1 VVVQA
6 WSGLHPKLGRRGRW
20 AAAVVPPV
28 VRGTVIRV
36 QVSRLPKPSGPVK
49 VLWLW
54 WAGPGR
60 QGPGRGLA
68 GVRAPVRRRTHP
80 AILQTGAGV
89 GDAEGAAPEQADRWT
104 WAVIAASTQLRL
116 ARHAVADL
124 RLPWE
129 RRLGP
134 GRLTPTRVRRGFR
147 RLHATLPVVTGAPKP
162 CGRGPGR
169 PRGSCR
175 GPARRYPA
183 VKKNGKLVVPNKQ
196 AG

>member
-1 VVVQA
+1 MTGPAELVTCDQTIEHTLRFCKQA
-6 WSGLHPKLGRRGRW
+6 LGWVTPR
-20 AAAVVPPV
+20 
-28 VRGTVIRV
+28 VR
-36 QVSRLPKPSGPVK
+36 
-49 VLWLW
+49 
-54 WAGPGR
+54 
-60 QGPGRGLA
+60 
-68 GVRAPVRRRTHP
+68 H
-80 AILQTGAGV
+80 
-89 GDAEGAAPEQADRWT
+89 PEQADRWT

-183 VKKNGKLVVPNKQ
+183 VKKNGELVVPNKQ